1 MVVENLDGMST
12 EQLMLRDL
20 IFEIPELL
28 DEADKETRDYQAGV
42 FHALG
47 LLESKLSS
55 FEIDQSRFA
64 RQMPDVE
71 SWFLRGER

>member
-1 MVVENLDGMST
+1 MSS

-20 IFEIPELL
+20 LYEIPDLL
-28 DEADKETRDYQAGV
+28 SEAGQESREYQAGV

-47 LLESKLSS
+47 LLRHKLET

-71 SWFLRGER
+71 AWFLRGTQ

>member
-1 MVVENLDGMST
+1 MSGENLDGMST

-28 DEADKETRDYQAGV
+28 EEADKESRDYQAGV
-42 FHALG
+42 WHALG
-47 LLESKLSS
+47 LLEHKLET

-64 RQMPDVE
+64 RQMPDIE
-71 SWFLRGER
+71 SWFLRGKP

>member
-1 MVVENLDGMST
+1 MNVENLDGMSS

-20 IFEIPELL
+20 IYEIPELL
-28 DEADKETRDYQAGV
+28 EEADKESREFQRGV
-42 FHALG
+42 FEALR
-47 LLESKLSS
+47 LLEFKLQT

-71 SWFLRGER
+71 AWYR